1 MHGRLGIKVLDI
13 LLLGLVTAGSGFS
26 QAVNATLLG
35 TVTDLSGGVVA
46 NAKVT
51 IAETNTGI
59 SHSRQTN
66 ESGNYTFP
74 ELPPGLY
81 TVSAE
86 MQGFKNE
93 VRVGVDLVGD
103 STTRIDL
110 RLQPGNVSETVE
122 VTGAPPILQSD
133 RADTGRSID
142 SVLVAELP

>member
-1 MHGRLGIKVLDI
+1 MRGKLGIRFLDI
-13 LLLGLVTAGSGFS
+13 LLLGMATATSSFS

-86 MQGFKNE
+86 MEGLQERSSCRTFPAAGPGGRN
-93 VRVGVDLVGD
+93 GGDLY
-103 STTRIDL
+103 T
-110 RLQPGNVSETVE
+110 
-122 VTGAPPILQSD
+122 
-133 RADTGRSID
+133 
-142 SVLVAELP
+142 